1 MTEEQTISVCCERT
15 SNPVQKVQSRTVEKW
30 NERWEEGKTSFHLPH
45 VHKLLAEH
53 SKTLINGRKGIK
65 ILFPLCGKTM
75 DMKWLA
81 DQGHT
86 VIGVEISNIAIQQFF
101 VENNIEYTI
110 NHVDGLVKGEVYQQ
124 RLTYNK
130 GRSLYNVLN
139 ETVTIPTK
147 HEHFQN
153 IKFDQKRIY
162 DIIGQVDAIWD
173 RAAFSAIMP
182 SEREKYRDVII
193 STMNAYT
200 RYCLIGVDFDPSVKP
215 GPPYHAPEVAVEQTF
230 GAHLTIEKIGEMADL
245 REKWVKMGHKYFT
258 DILFLLSLK
267 A

>member
-110 NHVDGLVKGEVYQQ
+110 NHVDGLVKGEVYQSNDRRIQ
-124 RLTYNK
+124 IYIC
-130 GRSLYNVLN
+130 S
-139 ETVTIPTK
+139 I
-147 HEHFQN
+147 
-153 IKFDQKRIY
+153 FDISS